1 MKLDSFILHQIDRLS
16 VNKCH
21 AWDIMT
27 SLVKNWR
34 LSLFL
39 IYLSLSIR
47 SYLPTETWV
56 PRTTMKQN
64 FLFLYR
70 WMGTRKIPKSSTAYS
85 LIFMSYEL
93 SVVNTV
99 FRSKRGGLWKQGLST
114 QVYEQDLRGPG
125 IGQDVMLAVILGKR
139 ENCTVIRG
147 HFHWVEIT
155 LQGGHVVQQTIQIFI
170 GICTKKKQSLVPRRE
185 KRISYCPPTWPQWL
199 QLQTS
204 NTDKKVFVFKQK
216 WLDICMWTRKTIS
229 EKLTHVERTTF
240 LIKLTLHDVILRK
253 IREIRLITSFAG
265 MKAALDYWE
274 EWWTS
279 LQEINVVGLKPSDD
293 CNTFNLSRRVY
304 LLKVTYLPNRSKTR
318 SFTTGRSADP
328 FFKTSTK

>member
-1 MKLDSFILHQIDRLS
+1 MLSYIESLNYPTSRGKIEEYDFRKRWHENIYMVNEQNKMIYPIELKNLVSTIFAMKLDSFILHQIDRLS

-21 AWDIMT
+21 VWDITT

-155 LQGGHVVQQTIQIFI
+155 WQGGHVVRQTIQIFS
-170 GICTKKKQSLVPRRE
+170 GIYTKK
-185 KRISYCPPTWPQWL
+185 
-199 QLQTS
+199 
-204 NTDKKVFVFKQK
+204 NKV
-216 WLDICMWTRKTIS
+216 
-229 EKLTHVERTTF
+229 
-240 LIKLTLHDVILRK
+240 
-253 IREIRLITSFAG
+253 
-265 MKAALDYWE
+265 
-274 EWWTS
+274 
-279 LQEINVVGLKPSDD
+279 
-293 CNTFNLSRRVY
+293 
-304 LLKVTYLPNRSKTR
+304 
-318 SFTTGRSADP
+318 
-328 FFKTSTK
+328 